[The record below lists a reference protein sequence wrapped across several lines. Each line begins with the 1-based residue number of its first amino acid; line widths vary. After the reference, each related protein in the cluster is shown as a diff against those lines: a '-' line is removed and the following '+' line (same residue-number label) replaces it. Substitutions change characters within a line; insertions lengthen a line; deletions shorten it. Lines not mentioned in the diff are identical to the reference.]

1 MSGNA
6 LRLTGDDG
14 VLRLSVKRLNIAV
27 VVKKNF
33 SFLMSPITSEK
44 HPFSEVMIFK

>member
-6 LRLTGDDG
+6 LRLTGYDW
-14 VLRLSVKRLNIAV
+14 VLRLSVKRLNIAI

-33 SFLMSPITSEK
+33 SFLMSLITPEK
-44 HPFSEVMIFK
+44 HPFLEVMIFK